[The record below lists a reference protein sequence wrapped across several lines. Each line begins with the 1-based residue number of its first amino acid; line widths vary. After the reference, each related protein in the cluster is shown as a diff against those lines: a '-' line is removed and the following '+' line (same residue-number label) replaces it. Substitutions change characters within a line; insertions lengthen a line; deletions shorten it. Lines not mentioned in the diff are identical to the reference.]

1 MIEIKI
7 CPDCPFKKYMIYLS
21 SQSYT
26 TTPNKKTALRTC
38 QELRV
43 IAKSFGEEC
52 KHFKGE
58 TLDNF
63 PPFLGCSYATLKY
76 NFLRNTSTLRKREM
90 K

>member
-1 MIEIKI
+1 
-7 CPDCPFKKYMIYLS
+7 MIYLS

-63 PPFLGCSYATLKY
+63 PFFGV
-76 NFLRNTSTLRKREM
+76 
-90 K
+90 

>member
-1 MIEIKI
+1 MTETKL

-38 QELRV
+38 QELRA

-52 KHFKGE
+52 KHYKGE
-58 TLDNF
+58 TLDT
-63 PPFLGCSYATLKY
+63 FLIFWGVLYTTLKY
-76 NFLRNTSTLRKREM
+76 NFTQLIM
-90 K
+90 